1 MPIFDQTNSPQKEI
15 NMLNA
20 IQKVHFS
27 IAESDYYFKEILV
40 NTLLTNPFYK
50 LVKNCNNGHE
60 LASQLYTKQET
71 VFLID
76 LYMPILS
83 GIEVI
88 KIIRQSGNETPI
100 VAYSSTYQNDI
111 FSLLKSL
118 PNVYY
123 CEKKSIV
130 ILDVLKNCVLNPLKN
145 YDTYLQE
152 WQAQP
157 DVVRQ
162 YMERKQKGWY
172 SPSLVEI
179 QLMKLCYEG
188 LSNKEMGQHLNLSTR
203 TIETY
208 IKRLTQKLGL
218 RNKID
223 LIRFSVEQGYYNSS
237 T

>member
-1 MPIFDQTNSPQKEI
+1 MHDA
-15 NMLNA
+15 L
-20 IQKVHFS
+20 QKVRFS
-27 IAESDYYFKEILV
+27 IAESDYYFKEILIQ
-40 NTLLTNPFYK
+40 TLLNNPFY
-50 LVKNCNNGHE
+50 LLEKNCNNGHE
-60 LASQLYTKQET
+60 LASQLYLKQET
-71 VFLID
+71 IFLID

-88 KIIRQSGNETPI
+88 KIIRQSGNNTPI
-100 VAYSSTYQNDI
+100 ITYSSTYQDDMYTI
-111 FSLLKSL
+111 LQQL
-118 PNVYY
+118 PQVYY
-123 CEKKSIV
+123 CQKKSVV
-130 ILDVLKNCVLNPLKN
+130 IFDVLKNCVLGPSKK
-145 YDTYLQE
+145 YDRYLEE

-157 DVVRQ
+157 DAVRK

-223 LIRFSVEQGYYNSS
+223 LIRFAVEQGYYNSS